1 MSTLTYYEK
10 LKLSGF
16 QTGCPVIIGLNN
28 GTFREGVI
36 EIGLINEDWEEDNE
50 REALGLRGS
59 GCIEGVYLDTI
70 KFIANAN
77 EVFYAEEA
85 ASA

>member
-1 MSTLTYYEK
+1 MTYYEK

-16 QTGCPVIIGLNN
+16 PTGCLVIIGLNN

-36 EIGLINEDWEEDNE
+36 ETGLINEDWEEDNE
-50 REALGLRGS
+50 REALGLRGI

-70 KFIANAN
+70 KFIAKAN
-77 EVFYAEEA
+77 EVIYAEEA
-85 ASA
+85 IPA